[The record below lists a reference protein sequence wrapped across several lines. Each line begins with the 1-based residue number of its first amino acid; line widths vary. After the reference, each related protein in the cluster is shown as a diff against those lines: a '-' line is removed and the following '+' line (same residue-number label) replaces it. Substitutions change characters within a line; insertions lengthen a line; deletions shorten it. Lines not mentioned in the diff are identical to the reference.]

1 MEVLKVYKGK
11 KAQGL
16 LAHATLGPKSYKSL
30 KLKLSDFI
38 FLKQMSSGSPRIL
51 EKPWTDSTMG
61 QKVQDSF
68 GFSFP
73 KSSFYII

>member
-38 FLKQMSSGSPRIL
+38 FFEANELRLSKN
-51 EKPWTDSTMG
+51 
-61 QKVQDSF
+61 F
-68 GFSFP
+68 GETLDRFHHGP
-73 KSSFYII
+73 KSAR